1 METTAITWAADHREA
16 YATVTSVVRDNLPQG
31 RTIDVVEAGCGR
43 AWVLGPIADDVRI
56 AGIDLDA
63 EALRVRV
70 EETRDL
76 DVAIHGD
83 LMTVEVGDGSV
94 DLVFSCYVL
103 EHLEQ
108 PDVALDRFFDWLR
121 PGGLCALI
129 IPDRDTA
136 KGFATRF
143 SPYLVHVWYYRWVK
157 GYRTAGKPG
166 HVPYRTFYK
175 RVVCRKGLRAY
186 AEARGHKVVAEVPI
200 RMQRADDGVL
210 TTVASRI
217 IKVLSLGR
225 YRDDYCNFALVMAKS
240 DSSP

>member
-1 METTAITWAADHREA
+1 MATTAIIWAADHREA
-16 YATVTSVVRDNLPQG
+16 YATVTSVVRDNLPQN

-56 AGIDLDA
+56 TGIDLDA
-63 EALRVRV
+63 EALRIRV

-76 DVAIHGD
+76 DTAIHGD
-83 LMTVEVGDGSV
+83 LMTVEVDDASV
-94 DLVFSCYVL
+94 DLVFSSYVL

-129 IPDRDTA
+129 IPDKDTA

-143 SPYLVHVWYYRWVK
+143 SPFFVHVWYYRWVK
-157 GYRTAGKPG
+157 GRPTAGKPG
-166 HVPYRTFYK
+166 YEPYRTFYK
-175 RVVCRKGLRAY
+175 PVVCRKGLRAY
-186 AEARGHKVVAEVPI
+186 AEARGHRVVAEIPI
-200 RMQRADDGVL
+200 RLQRDDEGLV
-210 TTVASRI
+210 TTVATRI

-225 YRDDYCNFALVMAKS
+225 YRDDYCNFAVVLAKS
-240 DSSP
+240 ES